1 MNLDHL
7 VKSED
12 ITESLLNDNAELT
25 LEVARLRSIIRQLLA
40 FIESEEKGTFLDG
53 DGGIE
58 TVQTSEKR
66 HRGV

>member
-7 VKSED
+7 VKDED
-12 ITESLLNDNAELT
+12 ITESLLSDNAELT

-40 FIESEEKGTFLDG
+40 FIESEEKGEFLNDEG
-53 DGGIE
+53 EAIE
-58 TVQTSEKR
+58 SPSSKP

>member
-7 VKSED
+7 VKDED

-40 FIESEEKGTFLDG
+40 FIESEDKGKYLD
-53 DGGIE
+53 
-58 TVQTSEKR
+58 SEGESVEAPSAKP

>member
-7 VKSED
+7 VKDED
-12 ITESLLNDNAELT
+12 ITESLLSDNAELT

-40 FIESEEKGTFLDG
+40 FIESEEKGEFLNDEG
-53 DGGIE
+53 ETIE
-58 TVQTSEKR
+58 SPSSKP

>member
-40 FIESEEKGTFLDG
+40 FIESEEKGTFLDE
-53 DGGIE
+53 DGNIE